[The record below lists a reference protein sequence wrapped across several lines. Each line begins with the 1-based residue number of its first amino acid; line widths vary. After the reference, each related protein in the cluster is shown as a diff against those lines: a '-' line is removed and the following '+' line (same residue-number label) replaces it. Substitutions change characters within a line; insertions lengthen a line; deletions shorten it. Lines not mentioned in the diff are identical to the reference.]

1 MNHCLKM
8 TLAVAALH
16 LFAAHAAAAGGDAAR
31 DAPAP
36 AFAAKAV
43 RAEGGRR
50 AAMSQKGGT
59 RARRGRAVDALT
71 PGVWGGEH
79 IRFEVTGRG
88 ARIEYDCAHGTV
100 EGRIVVDG
108 RGRFGVEG
116 THYEERGG
124 PVRAGEGSA
133 GYRVRLSGRVGGS
146 LMRLTVTRADNR
158 ELIGTF
164 SLARGREPELVKCR

>member
-16 LFAAHAAAAGGDAAR
+16 LFAAHAAAGGDAVR

-36 AFAAKAV
+36 ALATKAV
-43 RAEGGRR
+43 RAAGGRR

-79 IRFEVTGRG
+79 IRFEVTERG

-108 RGRFGVEG
+108 RGRFSVEG
-116 THYEERGG
+116 RHYEEHGG
-124 PVRAGEGSA
+124 PVRAGEESA

-146 LMRLTVTRADNR
+146 LMKLTVTRAGTR
-158 ELIGTF
+158 RVVGTF
-164 SLARGREPELVKCR
+164 SLARDREADIVKCR